1 MMTKTF
7 VCTAALLL
15 ALGCASTS
23 SDPNMGAW
31 EKEVR
36 VLTPAQL
43 GDRQYEELGG
53 TLEEKETIRSS
64 YGGEDA
70 AIETAKRKLRRR
82 AAELDGDAVVV
93 YECGRHVR
101 PIEENRLPST
111 GPEVVCHGVAIRW
124 LD

>member
-1 MMTKTF
+1 MMTKTLAYTTIL
-7 VCTAALLL
+7 VL

-23 SDPNMGAW
+23 SDPNVDAW

-36 VLTPAQL
+36 ILAPSQL

-53 TLEEKETIRSS
+53 TLEAREAIRAS

-70 AIETAKRKLRRR
+70 AIDTARRELRRR

-93 YECGRHVR
+93 YECGRQVR
-101 PIEENRLPST
+101 PIEENRLPTT
-111 GPEVVCHGVAIRW
+111 GPEVICHGVAIRW

>member
-1 MMTKTF
+1 MKKKTF
-7 VCTAALLL
+7 AYTAVLFL

-23 SDPNMGAW
+23 SDPNVDAW

-36 VLTPAQL
+36 ILAPSQL

-53 TLEEKETIRSS
+53 TLETKKAVRSS

-70 AIETAKRKLRRR
+70 AIDAARRELRRR
-82 AAELDGDAVVV
+82 AAELDADAVVV

-101 PIEENRLPST
+101 PIEEDMMPKT
-111 GPEVVCHGVAIRW
+111 GPEIVCHGVAIRW

>member
-1 MMTKTF
+1 MTRTIAY
-7 VCTAALLL
+7 TAILVL
-15 ALGCASTS
+15 AAGCGSTS
-23 SDPNMGAW
+23 SDPNVDAW

-36 VLTPAQL
+36 ILAPSQI
-43 GDRQYEELGG
+43 GERQYEELGG
-53 TLEEKETIRSS
+53 TIEAREQIRSS

-70 AIETAKRKLRRR
+70 AVAEAKRDLRRR
-82 AAELDGDAVVV
+82 AAELDADAVVV

-101 PIEENRLPST
+101 PIEENNLPAM